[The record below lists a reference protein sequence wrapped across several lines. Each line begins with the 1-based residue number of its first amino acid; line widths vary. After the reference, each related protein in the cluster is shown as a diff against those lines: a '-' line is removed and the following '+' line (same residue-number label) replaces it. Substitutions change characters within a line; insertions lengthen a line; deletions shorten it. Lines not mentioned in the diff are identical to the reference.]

1 MSEHQNRLSAY
12 EQEYLDCL
20 ERRRAELEE
29 LLHRSGFSREVAMAG
44 AQDAIIQAAKLI
56 EARAVETLEDR
67 WKWLPLDLC
76 NPPLPEELAGAS
88 YWGLLIDPQYGG
100 KGYRGE
106 MQCIIAKI
114 FGSVAMTGEKL
125 FITNV
130 IPGRSFLKGHIFG
143 DNVSDFLALRLSEGE
158 GEVLVLGCFN
168 SPVKELGRTNA
179 LGSEALTSQAFAA
192 STKAPAHRM
201 PELGRASCS
210 FSLCVGRVP
219 VQAPVPDDQQ
229 PQHADRAVQR
239 LWPDVHNPIL
249 YLALYR
255 IQSCRRARTRTRLC
269 ERRLRWK
276 RTPRIK

>member
-12 EQEYLDCL
+12 EREYFDCL

-29 LLHRSGFSREVAMAG
+29 WLHGIGFSWEDAMAG
-44 AQDAIIQAAKLI
+44 AQDAII
-56 EARAVETLEDR
+56 EACSNRRLWR
-67 WKWLPLDLC
+67 KSLPLDPF
-76 NPPLPEELAGAS
+76 NPPPLPEELAGAA
-88 YWGLLIDPQYGG
+88 YWGLLIDLQYGG

-106 MQCIIAKI
+106 MECVIAKI
-114 FGSVAMTGEKL
+114 FGSEAMTGEKL

-130 IPGRSFLKGHIFG
+130 IPGRSFLKGHLFG
-143 DNVSDFLALRLSEGE
+143 DNVYDFLALSLSEGE
-158 GEVLVLGCFN
+158 GEVLVVGCFI

-179 LGSEALTSQAFAA
+179 LGSEAQTSQAFAA
-192 STKAPAHRM
+192 STKATAHRM
-201 PELGRASCS
+201 PELGRASGS

-229 PQHADRAVQR
+229 PHHADRAVQR